1 MKKVLFALVAFFATT
16 LGANAMSFEQ
26 AREQALFLTDKMA
39 YELNLTDD
47 QYEAAYEVNLDY
59 LLGINTESDLYGVYW
74 TNRNLDMSYILAEW
88 QYRAFCDALY
98 FYRPIYWGSGYW
110 HFRIFARYPH
120 RTFFYF
126 GRPAFYHTYHGGHS
140 WRHHGGSYY
149 HGRTYGVAHRS
160 GGNGHGMRDSYRGTN
175 NHGGFNNHG
184 NGGNHGGYNN
194 NNHGNG
200 GNNRGNGNY
209 GNGGRQEHNGN
220 GVRPEGNRNRGGNYG
235 NGGRTDNNGNVRPS
249 TNRGTGSN
257 VDRTVTPSRER
268 TYRNAT
274 AGSSTTTPSRSISNS
289 GSMSR
294 NFGNSGIS
302 TRSSSSSSS
311 MGSMS
316 RSSSFS
322 GGSHSGGF
330 SGGGS
335 RGGGFSGGG
344 SHGGGFGG
352 GHGGGSHGGR
362 H

>member
-59 LLGINTESDLYGVYW
+59 LLGINSEADLYGVYW

-98 FYRPIYWGSGYW
+98 FYRPLYWGSGYW

-140 WRHHGGSYY
+140 WRNHGGSYY

-160 GGNGHGMRDSYRGTN
+160 GGNGRGMRDGYHGTN
-175 NHGGFNNHG
+175 NHGG
-184 NGGNHGGYNN
+184 Y

-200 GNNRGNGNY
+200 GNNHGGYNNH
-209 GNGGRQEHNGN
+209 GNGGNNHGSAN
-220 GVRPEGNRNRGGNYG
+220 RPESNRTNRGGNYG
-235 NGGRTDNNGNVRPS
+235 NGGRVDNNGNVRPS

-274 AGSSTTTPSRSISNS
+274 TGSSTTTPSRSISNS

-294 NFGNSGIS
+294 SVGNSGIS
-302 TRSSSSSSS
+302 TRSSSSMSSGSSS

-316 RSSSFS
+316 R
-322 GGSHSGGF
+322 
-330 SGGGS
+330 
-335 RGGGFSGGG
+335 GGGFSGG
-344 SHGGGFGG
+344 SSRGGGSFGG
-352 GHGGGSHGGR
+352 GSHGGGSHGGR

>member
-59 LLGINTESDLYGVYW
+59 LLGINSEADLYGVYW

-98 FYRPIYWGSGYW
+98 FYRPLYWGSGYW

-160 GGNGHGMRDSYRGTN
+160 GGNGRGMRDGYKGTN

-194 NNHGNG
+194 HGNG
-200 GNNRGNGNY
+200 GRPGNNNGNM
-209 GNGGRQEHNGN
+209 G
-220 GVRPEGNRNRGGNYG
+220 RPEGNRGGAGTSTRPEGNHNRGGNYG
-235 NGGRTDNNGNVRPS
+235 NGGRQDNNGNVTRPGNI
-249 TNRGTGSN
+249 NRGSST
-257 VDRTVTPSRER
+257 VERTVTPSRDHS
-268 TYRNAT
+268 YRN
-274 AGSSTTTPSRSISNS
+274 GSSSSTTPSRTISNS

-294 NFGNSGIS
+294 SIGNSGVS
-302 TRSSSSSSS
+302 TRSSSSMSSS

-316 RSSSFS
+316 R
-322 GGSHSGGF
+322 GGGF

-335 RGGGFSGGG
+335 RGGGFSGG
-344 SHGGGFGG
+344 SHGGGSFGG
-352 GHGGGSHGGR
+352 GSHGGGSHGGGR

>member
-59 LLGINTESDLYGVYW
+59 LLGINTEADLYGIYW

-98 FYRPIYWGSGYW
+98 FYRPLYWGSGYW

-140 WRHHGGSYY
+140 WRHHGGSFY

-160 GGNGHGMRDSYRGTN
+160 GGNGRGMRDGYKGAN

-184 NGGNHGGYNN
+184 NAARPGGNHSGRVDGNRGGRVE
-194 NNHGNG
+194 GNRG
-200 GNNRGNGNY
+200 GARIDGNRPDGNRGNI
-209 GNGGRQEHNGN
+209 GNGS
-220 GVRPEGNRNRGGNYG
+220 RPEGSRN
-235 NGGRTDNNGNVRPS
+235 NV
-249 TNRGTGSN
+249 GTGSGS
-257 VDRTVTPSRER
+257 SRER
-268 TYRNAT
+268 GSFNGGSYR
-274 AGSSTTTPSRSISNS
+274 GQ
-289 GSMSR
+289 
-294 NFGNSGIS
+294 GN
-302 TRSSSSSSS
+302 SSSSSRFNGSS
-311 MGSMS
+311 SSSAPS
-316 RSSSFS
+316 RSFSSGSAPSRSFS
-322 GGSHSGGF
+322 GGSSSF
-330 SGGGS
+330 GGS
-335 RGGGFSGGG
+335 RGGGSFSGGSRGGSFGGG

-352 GHGGGSHGGR
+352 GSHGGGFGGGSHGGGR